1 MNLNFNV
8 TKQRNTLGVIILVC
22 IALVC
27 FLFWRLATIA
37 TKNQESQML
46 ANVDK
51 ISRAQADAQIDSIQD
66 TWEQRLSE
74 KEGELERYKEML
86 AKKGSQTVAL
96 LQTRV
101 EYRDTGSIKTVVEYI
116 DTSKVKTEY
125 VFDYPEFSAEHHTEW
140 IDLVMTANCDS
151 FTYDL
156 KTRDSILVLF
166 RSEKTGF
173 LKPRKTTA
181 YLYSQSPYT
190 ISNTQAFQSV
200 VLPQRPGFFVRIFRA
215 IFNGKG

>member
-1 MNLNFNV
+1 MNLNFDV
-8 TKQRNTLGVIILVC
+8 KKQRNTLGIIILVC
-22 IALVC
+22 LALVC
-27 FLFWRLATIA
+27 FLFWRLASIA
-37 TKNQESQML
+37 TRNQESQLL

-51 ISRAQADAQIDSIQD
+51 ISRAQADAQIDTIQKS
-66 TWEQRLSE
+66 WEAKLAE

-96 LQTRV
+96 IQTRL
-101 EYRDTGSIKTVVEYI
+101 EYRDTGSIRTQVVFI
-116 DTSKVKTEY
+116 DTTDTPEVEF
-125 VFDYPEFSAEHHTEW
+125 VYPEYTGKFNDGW
-140 IDLVMTANCDS
+140 IELSITANCDS
-151 FTYDL
+151 IAYDVS
-156 KTRDSILVLF
+156 TRDSILVLF
-166 RSEKTGF
+166 RSERTGF

-181 YLYSQSPYT
+181 YLYSQSPHT